1 MCMPR
6 QLLLEMKKMSD
17 GNQEV
22 HRSCDRIIDLLLDL
36 AIPSRQ
42 GDYRQVD
49 ACPMPRIF

>member
-6 QLLLEMKKMSD
+6 QLLLEMKKRSYS
-17 GNQEV
+17 NQGV
-22 HRSCDRIIDLLLDL
+22 HRSCDRIIDLLLGL

-42 GDYRQVD
+42 ADYRQVD